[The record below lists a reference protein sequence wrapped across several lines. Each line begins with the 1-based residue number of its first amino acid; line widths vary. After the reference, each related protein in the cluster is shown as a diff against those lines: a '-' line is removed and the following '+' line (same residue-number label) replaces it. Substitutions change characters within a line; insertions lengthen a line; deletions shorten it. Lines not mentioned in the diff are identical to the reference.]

1 MTRKI
6 RILVVDD
13 DDEIRRVLRYFLEKS
28 GFEIVGEAENG
39 QQAVEMALECKP
51 DVVIM
56 DVMMPIMDGIDATR
70 IITQK
75 APSIRI
81 IIITAFGTPSTVEIS
96 IKAGACAFM
105 AKPFDFEDLLT
116 TINRVHEQKPSPLEI
131 EQIQIAE
138 LRERLDLYAHDVT
151 KGCLLDQIDRL
162 VAGIA
167 HDLRSPLGVVL
178 STLGTIDVNA
188 NDVTFVRHLERI
200 RRRSLYC
207 KWIVDNFLG
216 VSFSE
221 NITLDNISLI
231 DVIQETLQILENK
244 IHPNIRL
251 SIHVPEHLRIL
262 GSSNLFRL
270 ILMNI
275 IENATEAMTDGGAL
289 DVSAHTIDNHVHI
302 VIAGTGS
309 GISSDNR
316 HKLFRIGF
324 TTKPAHCGLG
334 LYVAQRFARRMGGE
348 IIYAAREQ
356 SNGSVFRLSVPLQ
369 PEFSLPKEPSKLR
382 ANRRNLERK
391 LTRIRDRS
399 VLEVDRVLPEFQRI
413 VSTFAS
419 NLYNELN
426 VIEVTA
432 KNLLSESQDDSL
444 KNALNKII
452 QSCTY
457 ARLLTRNMA
466 ELGKTPSLH
475 YSFISPIE
483 IIEEVLELLERKI
496 PPEYYKVEWEIDP
509 TLGDIEAD
517 SISLKQVFM
526 NLIRNAL
533 EAMPDGG
540 VLKLNLA
547 REGQTAVITVSDTG
561 KGIAPEY
568 INRLFT
574 IGFTTKQN
582 GYGLGLY
589 NVMSIIKKHKGTISV
604 SSRPGKGTTFVIR
617 LPIKQTTEEAT
628 YE

>member
-1 MTRKI
+1 
-6 RILVVDD
+6 
-13 DDEIRRVLRYFLEKS
+13 
-28 GFEIVGEAENG
+28 
-39 QQAVEMALECKP
+39 
-51 DVVIM
+51 
-56 DVMMPIMDGIDATR
+56 
-70 IITQK
+70 
-75 APSIRI
+75 
-81 IIITAFGTPSTVEIS
+81 
-96 IKAGACAFM
+96 
-105 AKPFDFEDLLT
+105 
-116 TINRVHEQKPSPLEI
+116 
-131 EQIQIAE
+131 
-138 LRERLDLYAHDVT
+138 
-151 KGCLLDQIDRL
+151 
-162 VAGIA
+162 
-167 HDLRSPLGVVL
+167 
-178 STLGTIDVNA
+178 
-188 NDVTFVRHLERI
+188 
-200 RRRSLYC
+200 
-207 KWIVDNFLG
+207 
-216 VSFSE
+216 
-221 NITLDNISLI
+221 
-231 DVIQETLQILENK
+231 
-244 IHPNIRL
+244 
-251 SIHVPEHLRIL
+251 
-262 GSSNLFRL
+262 
-270 ILMNI
+270 MNI
-275 IENATEAMTDGGAL
+275 IENAIEAMTDGGAL
-289 DVSAHTIDNHVHI
+289 DVSAHTIDSHVHI
-302 VIAGTGS
+302 VIADTGV
-309 GISSDNR
+309 GISSDKR
-316 HKLFRIGF
+316 QKLFSIGF

-334 LYVAQRFARRMGGE
+334 LYIAQRFARRMGGE
-348 IIYAAREQ
+348 IVYAEREQ

-540 VLKLNLA
+540 ILRLNLA

-561 KGIAPEY
+561 KGIAPEH
-568 INRLFT
+568 IHRLFT
-574 IGFTTKQN
+574 MGFTTKKS
-582 GYGLGLY
+582 GYGLGLH

-617 LPIKQTTEEAT
+617 LPIKQT
-628 YE
+628 

>member
-13 DDEIRRVLRYFLEKS
+13 DHATRRLLRYLFEEA

-81 IIITAFGTPSTVEIS
+81 IIITARTDMLEIS
-96 IKAGACAFM
+96 IKAGACALM
-105 AKPFDFEDLLT
+105 TKPFYVEDLLT

-221 NITLDNISLI
+221 NVTLDNISLI

>member
-13 DDEIRRVLRYFLEKS
+13 DHAIRRLYRFLLEEA
-28 GFEIVGEAENG
+28 GFEIVGEAGNG

-51 DVVIM
+51 DVVTM
-56 DVMMPIMDGIDATR
+56 DLNMPGMHGIDATR
-70 IITQK
+70 IIAQK

-81 IIITAFGTPSTVEIS
+81 IIITAFGTPSTAEIS

-105 AKPFDFEDLLT
+105 AKPFDFTELLV
-116 TINRVHEQKPSPLEI
+116 TINRVHEQKISPLEI

-138 LRERLDLYAHDVT
+138 LRERLDLYAHDIT

-162 VAGIA
+162 IAGIA
-167 HDLRSPLGVVL
+167 HDLRSPLGIIL
-178 STLGTIDVNA
+178 SILDTIDVNA
-188 NDVTFVRHLERI
+188 NDETFVRHLERI

-231 DVIQETLQILENK
+231 DVIHEMLRILENK
-244 IHPNIRL
+244 ISSNIYL
-251 SIHVPEHLRIL
+251 NISVPEDIRIL
-262 GSSNLFRL
+262 SNSNLIRL

-275 IENATEAMTDGGAL
+275 IENAIEAMPDSGCL
-289 DVSAHTIDNHVHI
+289 DISAYTIDRHVYI
-302 VIAGTGS
+302 VIADTGS

-334 LYVAQRFARRMGGE
+334 LYIAQRFARRIGGE
-348 IIYAAREQ
+348 IVYAAREQ

-369 PEFSLPKEPSKLR
+369 PEFSLPKELSKLR

-426 VIEVTA
+426 VIEITT
-432 KNLLSESQDDSL
+432 KNLLSEAQDDSL
-444 KNALNKII
+444 KNTLNKII

-457 ARLLTRNMA
+457 ARLLVRNMA
-466 ELGKTPSLH
+466 ELGKTPSFH

-517 SISLKQVFM
+517 STSLKQVFM

-540 VLKLNLA
+540 ILRLNLA

-561 KGIAPEY
+561 KGIAPEH
-568 INRLFT
+568 IHRLFT
-574 IGFTTKQN
+574 MGFTTKKS
-582 GYGLGLY
+582 GYGLGLH

-617 LPIKQTTEEAT
+617 LPIKQT
-628 YE
+628 

>member
-1 MTRKI
+1 MSQKI
-6 RILVVDD
+6 RALIVDD
-13 DDEIRRVLRYFLEKS
+13 CTATLRLYEFLLRE
-28 GFEIVGEAENG
+28 GGIEVVGTASNG
-39 QQAVEMALECKP
+39 KEAVEMALALKP

-56 DVMMPIMDGIDATR
+56 DVNMPIMDGIDATR

-81 IIITAFGTPSTVEIS
+81 IIITEFYTLNTLEIS

-105 AKPFDFEDLLT
+105 AKPFDPVDLLV
-116 TINRVHEQKPSPLEI
+116 TIDRVHEQKISPLEI
-131 EQIQIAE
+131 EHIQIAE
-138 LRERLDLYAHDVT
+138 LRERLDLYAHDAT

-167 HDLRSPLGVVL
+167 HDLRSPLGIIL

-188 NDVTFVRHLERI
+188 NDETFVRHLERI

-244 IHPNIRL
+244 IHPNIHL
-251 SIHVPEHLRIL
+251 SIGVPEDLRIL
-262 GSSNLFRL
+262 GSSNLLRL

-275 IENATEAMTDGGAL
+275 IENAIEAMTDGGAL
-289 DVSAHTIDNHVHI
+289 DVSAHTIDSHVHI
-302 VIAGTGS
+302 VIADTGG
-309 GISSDNR
+309 GISSDKR
-316 HKLFRIGF
+316 KKLFSIGF

-348 IIYAAREQ
+348 IVYAAREQ

-391 LTRIRDRS
+391 LTKIRDRS
-399 VLEVDRVLPEFQRI
+399 VLDEDRVLPEFQRI

-426 VIEVTA
+426 VIEITA
-432 KNLLSESQDDSL
+432 KNLLSEAREDSL
-444 KNALNKII
+444 KSALKKII
-452 QSCTY
+452 QSSVY
-457 ARLLTRNMA
+457 ARLLARNMA
-466 ELGKTPSLH
+466 DLGKTPSLH

-517 SISLKQVFM
+517 STSLKQVFM

-540 VLKLNLA
+540 ILRLNLA

-561 KGIAPEY
+561 KGIAPEH
-568 INRLFT
+568 IHRLFT
-574 IGFTTKQN
+574 MGFTTKKS
-582 GYGLGLY
+582 GYGLGLH

-617 LPIKQTTEEAT
+617 LPIKQT
-628 YE
+628 

>member
-1 MTRKI
+1 
-6 RILVVDD
+6 
-13 DDEIRRVLRYFLEKS
+13 
-28 GFEIVGEAENG
+28 
-39 QQAVEMALECKP
+39 
-51 DVVIM
+51 
-56 DVMMPIMDGIDATR
+56 
-70 IITQK
+70 
-75 APSIRI
+75 
-81 IIITAFGTPSTVEIS
+81 
-96 IKAGACAFM
+96 
-105 AKPFDFEDLLT
+105 
-116 TINRVHEQKPSPLEI
+116 
-131 EQIQIAE
+131 
-138 LRERLDLYAHDVT
+138 
-151 KGCLLDQIDRL
+151 
-162 VAGIA
+162 
-167 HDLRSPLGVVL
+167 
-178 STLGTIDVNA
+178 
-188 NDVTFVRHLERI
+188 
-200 RRRSLYC
+200 
-207 KWIVDNFLG
+207 
-216 VSFSE
+216 
-221 NITLDNISLI
+221 
-231 DVIQETLQILENK
+231 
-244 IHPNIRL
+244 
-251 SIHVPEHLRIL
+251 
-262 GSSNLFRL
+262 
-270 ILMNI
+270 
-275 IENATEAMTDGGAL
+275 
-289 DVSAHTIDNHVHI
+289 
-302 VIAGTGS
+302 
-309 GISSDNR
+309 
-316 HKLFRIGF
+316 
-324 TTKPAHCGLG
+324 
-334 LYVAQRFARRMGGE
+334 
-348 IIYAAREQ
+348 
-356 SNGSVFRLSVPLQ
+356 
-369 PEFSLPKEPSKLR
+369 
-382 ANRRNLERK
+382 
-391 LTRIRDRS
+391 
-399 VLEVDRVLPEFQRI
+399 VDRVLPEFQRI

>member
-13 DDEIRRVLRYFLEKS
+13 DHAARRLLRYLFEEA

-51 DVVIM
+51 DVVTM
-56 DVMMPIMDGIDATR
+56 DLNMPIMNGIDATR

-81 IIITAFGTPSTVEIS
+81 IIITGFGTPSTVEIS

-105 AKPFDFEDLLT
+105 AKTFGLEDLLT
-116 TINRVHEQKPSPLEI
+116 TINRVHEQKPSPSEI

-167 HDLRSPLGVVL
+167 HDLRSPLGIVL

-244 IHPNIRL
+244 IHPNIHL
-251 SIHVPEHLRIL
+251 SIHVPEDLRIL
-262 GSSNLFRL
+262 GSSNLLRL

-275 IENATEAMTDGGAL
+275 IENAIEAMTDGGAL
-289 DVSAHTIDNHVHI
+289 DVSAHTIDSHVHI
-302 VIAGTGS
+302 VIADTGG
-309 GISSDNR
+309 GISSDKR
-316 HKLFRIGF
+316 KKLFSIGF

-348 IIYAAREQ
+348 IVYAAREQ

-426 VIEVTA
+426 VIEITA
-432 KNLLSESQDDSL
+432 KNLLSEAREDSL
-444 KNALNKII
+444 KSALKKII
-452 QSCTY
+452 QSSVY
-457 ARLLTRNMA
+457 ARLLARNMA
-466 ELGKTPSLH
+466 DLGKTPSLH

-540 VLKLNLA
+540 ILRLNLA

-561 KGIAPEY
+561 KGIAPEH
-568 INRLFT
+568 IHRLFT
-574 IGFTTKQN
+574 MGFTTKKS
-582 GYGLGLY
+582 GYGLGLH

-617 LPIKQTTEEAT
+617 LPIKQT
-628 YE
+628 

>member
-13 DDEIRRVLRYFLEKS
+13 EHVLRILIRYLLEEE

-81 IIITAFGTPSTVEIS
+81 IIITAKTDMLEIS

-105 AKPFDFEDLLT
+105 AKPFDIEDLLT
-116 TINRVHEQKPSPLEI
+116 TINRVHEQKPSPSEI

-167 HDLRSPLGVVL
+167 HDLRSPLGIVL

-244 IHPNIRL
+244 IHPNIHL
-251 SIHVPEHLRIL
+251 SIHVPEDLRIL
-262 GSSNLFRL
+262 GSSNLLRL

-275 IENATEAMTDGGAL
+275 IENAIEAMTDGGAL
-289 DVSAHTIDNHVHI
+289 DVSAHTIDSHVHI
-302 VIAGTGS
+302 VIADTGV
-309 GISSDNR
+309 GISSDKR
-316 HKLFRIGF
+316 QKLFSIGF

-334 LYVAQRFARRMGGE
+334 LYIAQRFARRMGGE
-348 IIYAAREQ
+348 IVYAEREQ

-369 PEFSLPKEPSKLR
+369 PEFSLPKELSKLR

-426 VIEVTA
+426 VIEITT
-432 KNLLSESQDDSL
+432 KNLLSEAQDDSL
-444 KNALNKII
+444 KNTLNKII

-457 ARLLTRNMA
+457 ARLLVRNMA
-466 ELGKTPSLH
+466 ELGKTPSFH

-517 SISLKQVFM
+517 SISLKQVFV

-540 VLKLNLA
+540 VLRLNLA

-561 KGIAPEY
+561 KGIAPEH

-574 IGFTTKQN
+574 MGFTTKQN

>member
-13 DDEIRRVLRYFLEKS
+13 DHAARRLLRYLFEEA

-51 DVVIM
+51 DVVTM
-56 DVMMPIMDGIDATR
+56 DLNMPIMNGIDATR

-81 IIITAFGTPSTVEIS
+81 IIITGFGTPSTAEIS

-105 AKPFDFEDLLT
+105 AKPFGVVDLLT
-116 TINRVHEQKPSPLEI
+116 TINRVHEQKPSPSEI

-167 HDLRSPLGVVL
+167 HDLRSPLGIVL

-244 IHPNIRL
+244 IHPNIHL
-251 SIHVPEHLRIL
+251 SIHVPEDLRIL
-262 GSSNLFRL
+262 GSSNLLRL

-275 IENATEAMTDGGAL
+275 IENAIEAMTDGGAL
-289 DVSAHTIDNHVHI
+289 DVSAHTIDSHVHI
-302 VIAGTGS
+302 VIADTGV
-309 GISSDNR
+309 GISSDKR
-316 HKLFRIGF
+316 QKLFSIGF

-334 LYVAQRFARRMGGE
+334 LYIAQRFARRMGGE
-348 IIYAAREQ
+348 IVYAEREQ

>member
-1 MTRKI
+1 MSQKI
-6 RILVVDD
+6 RALIVEDDTAMLRLYEFLLRECGIEVVGTASDG
-13 DDEIRRVLRYFLEKS
+13 KK
-28 GFEIVGEAENG
+28 
-39 QQAVEMALECKP
+39 AVEMALEYKP

-56 DVMMPIMDGIDATR
+56 DVMMSIMDGINATR

-81 IIITAFGTPSTVEIS
+81 IIVTAFVTPSTAEIS

-105 AKPFDFEDLLT
+105 AKPFDWEDLLT
-116 TINRVHEQKPSPLEI
+116 TINRVYEQKPSPLEI

-167 HDLRSPLGVVL
+167 HDLRSPLGIVL

-188 NDVTFVRHLERI
+188 NDETFVRHLERI

-231 DVIQETLQILENK
+231 DVIQETLRILENK
-244 IHPNIRL
+244 IHPNIHL
-251 SIHVPEHLRIL
+251 SIHVPEDLRIL
-262 GSSNLFRL
+262 GGSNLLRL

-275 IENATEAMTDGGAL
+275 IENAIEAMTDGGTL
-289 DVSAHTIDNHVHI
+289 DVSAHTIDSHVHI
-302 VIAGTGS
+302 VIADTGS

-348 IIYAAREQ
+348 IVYAEREQ

-369 PEFSLPKEPSKLR
+369 PEFSLPKEPSKLH

-526 NLIRNAL
+526 NLIRNSL

-540 VLKLNLA
+540 VLRLNLA

-561 KGIAPEY
+561 KGIAPEH

-589 NVMSIIKKHKGTISV
+589 NVMNIIKKHKGTISV

>member
-13 DDEIRRVLRYFLEKS
+13 DHAARRLLRYLFEEA

-51 DVVIM
+51 DVVTM
-56 DVMMPIMDGIDATR
+56 DLGMPIMNGIDATR

-105 AKPFDFEDLLT
+105 AKPFGLEDLLT
-116 TINRVHEQKPSPLEI
+116 TINRVHEQKPSPSEI

-167 HDLRSPLGVVL
+167 HDLRSPLGIVL

-244 IHPNIRL
+244 IHPNIHL
-251 SIHVPEHLRIL
+251 SIHVPEDLRIL
-262 GSSNLFRL
+262 GSSNLLRL

-275 IENATEAMTDGGAL
+275 IENAIEAMTDGGAL
-289 DVSAHTIDNHVHI
+289 DVSAHTIDSHVHI
-302 VIAGTGS
+302 VIADTGV
-309 GISSDNR
+309 GISSDKR
-316 HKLFRIGF
+316 QKLFSIGF

-334 LYVAQRFARRMGGE
+334 LYIARRFARRMGGE
-348 IIYAAREQ
+348 IVYAEREQ

-496 PPEYYKVEWEIDP
+496 PPEYYKVEWEIDS

-517 SISLKQVFM
+517 SISLKQVFV

-540 VLKLNLA
+540 VLRLNLA

-561 KGIAPEY
+561 KGIAPEH
-568 INRLFT
+568 IHRLFT
-574 IGFTTKQN
+574 MGFTTKKS
-582 GYGLGLY
+582 GYGLGLH

-617 LPIKQTTEEAT
+617 LPIKQT
-628 YE
+628 

>member
-1 MTRKI
+1 
-6 RILVVDD
+6 
-13 DDEIRRVLRYFLEKS
+13 
-28 GFEIVGEAENG
+28 
-39 QQAVEMALECKP
+39 
-51 DVVIM
+51 
-56 DVMMPIMDGIDATR
+56 MPIMDGIDATR

-105 AKPFDFEDLLT
+105 AKPFDLEDLLT
-116 TINRVHEQKPSPLEI
+116 TINRVHEQKPSPSEI

-167 HDLRSPLGVVL
+167 HDLRSPLGIIL

-188 NDVTFVRHLERI
+188 NDETFVRHLERI

-244 IHPNIRL
+244 IHPNIHL
-251 SIHVPEHLRIL
+251 SIHVPEDLRIL
-262 GSSNLFRL
+262 GSSNLLRL

-275 IENATEAMTDGGAL
+275 IENAIEAMTDGGAL
-289 DVSAHTIDNHVHI
+289 DVSAHTIDSHVHI
-302 VIAGTGS
+302 VIADTGG
-309 GISSDNR
+309 GISSDKR
-316 HKLFRIGF
+316 KKLFSIGF

-348 IIYAAREQ
+348 IVYAAREQ

-426 VIEVTA
+426 VIEITA
-432 KNLLSESQDDSL
+432 KNLLSEAREDSL
-444 KNALNKII
+444 KSALKKII
-452 QSCTY
+452 QSSVY
-457 ARLLTRNMA
+457 ARLLARNMA
-466 ELGKTPSLH
+466 DLGKTPSLH

-540 VLKLNLA
+540 ILRLNLA

>member
-13 DDEIRRVLRYFLEKS
+13 EHVLRILIRYLLEEE

-81 IIITAFGTPSTVEIS
+81 IIITAKTDMLEIS

-105 AKPFDFEDLLT
+105 AKPFDIEDLLT
-116 TINRVHEQKPSPLEI
+116 TINRVHEQKPSPSEI

-167 HDLRSPLGVVL
+167 HDLRSPLGIVL

-289 DVSAHTIDNHVHI
+289 DVSAHTIDSHVHI
-302 VIAGTGS
+302 VIADTGV
-309 GISSDNR
+309 GISSDKR
-316 HKLFRIGF
+316 KKLFSIGF

-334 LYVAQRFARRMGGE
+334 LYIAQRFARRMGGE
-348 IIYAAREQ
+348 IVYAEREQ

-369 PEFSLPKEPSKLR
+369 PEFSLPKELSKLR

-426 VIEVTA
+426 VIEITT
-432 KNLLSESQDDSL
+432 KNLLSEAQDDSL
-444 KNALNKII
+444 KNTLNKII

-457 ARLLTRNMA
+457 ARLLVRNMA
-466 ELGKTPSLH
+466 ELGKTPSFH

-517 SISLKQVFM
+517 SISLKQVFV

-540 VLKLNLA
+540 VLRLNLA

-561 KGIAPEY
+561 KGIAPEH

-574 IGFTTKQN
+574 MGFTTKQN

>member
-13 DDEIRRVLRYFLEKS
+13 EHVLRILIRYFLEKS
-28 GFEIVGEAENG
+28 GFEIVGEAGDG

-56 DVMMPIMDGIDATR
+56 DVMMPIMNGIDATR

-81 IIITAFGTPSTVEIS
+81 IIITAKIDVLEIS

-105 AKPFDFEDLLT
+105 TKPFDIVDLLV
-116 TINRVHEQKPSPLEI
+116 TIDRVHEQKISPLEI
-131 EQIQIAE
+131 EHIQIAE
-138 LRERLDLYAHDVT
+138 LRERLDLYAHDAT

-167 HDLRSPLGVVL
+167 HDLRSPLGIIL

-188 NDVTFVRHLERI
+188 NDETFVRHLERI

-244 IHPNIRL
+244 IHPNIHL
-251 SIHVPEHLRIL
+251 SIGVPEDLRIL
-262 GSSNLFRL
+262 GSSNLLRL

-275 IENATEAMTDGGAL
+275 IENAIEAMTDGGAL
-289 DVSAHTIDNHVHI
+289 DVSAHTIDSHVHI
-302 VIAGTGS
+302 VIADTGG
-309 GISSDNR
+309 GISSDKR
-316 HKLFRIGF
+316 KKLFSIGF

-348 IIYAAREQ
+348 IVYAAREQ

-391 LTRIRDRS
+391 LTKIRDRS
-399 VLEVDRVLPEFQRI
+399 VLDEDRVLPEFQRI

-426 VIEVTA
+426 VIEITA
-432 KNLLSESQDDSL
+432 K
-444 KNALNKII
+444 K
-452 QSCTY
+452 
-457 ARLLTRNMA
+457 
-466 ELGKTPSLH
+466 
-475 YSFISPIE
+475 
-483 IIEEVLELLERKI
+483 
-496 PPEYYKVEWEIDP
+496 
-509 TLGDIEAD
+509 
-517 SISLKQVFM
+517 
-526 NLIRNAL
+526 
-533 EAMPDGG
+533 
-540 VLKLNLA
+540 
-547 REGQTAVITVSDTG
+547 
-561 KGIAPEY
+561 
-568 INRLFT
+568 FT
-574 IGFTTKQN
+574 IRSAGRF
-582 GYGLGLY
+582 
-589 NVMSIIKKHKGTISV
+589 IKKCTKEDYSKQRVCTFACPKHGR
-604 SSRPGKGTTFVIR
+604 SRKDTFTPLQFHIANR
-617 LPIKQTTEEAT
+617 DH
-628 YE
+628 

>member
-13 DDEIRRVLRYFLEKS
+13 DHAARRLLRYLFEEA

-51 DVVIM
+51 DVVTM
-56 DVMMPIMDGIDATR
+56 DLGMPIMNGIDATR

-81 IIITAFGTPSTVEIS
+81 IIITGFGTPSTVEIS

-105 AKPFDFEDLLT
+105 TKPFYPADLLV
-116 TINRVHEQKPSPLEI
+116 TIDRVHEQKISPLEI
-131 EQIQIAE
+131 EHIQIAE
-138 LRERLDLYAHDVT
+138 LRERLDLYAHDAT

-167 HDLRSPLGVVL
+167 HDLRSPLGIVL

-244 IHPNIRL
+244 IHPNIHL
-251 SIHVPEHLRIL
+251 SIHVPEDLRIL
-262 GSSNLFRL
+262 GSSNLLRL

-275 IENATEAMTDGGAL
+275 IENAIEAMTDGGAL
-289 DVSAHTIDNHVHI
+289 DVSAHTIDSHVHI
-302 VIAGTGS
+302 VIADTGV
-309 GISSDNR
+309 GISSDKR
-316 HKLFRIGF
+316 QKLFSIGF

-334 LYVAQRFARRMGGE
+334 LYIARRFARRMGGE
-348 IIYAAREQ
+348 IVYAEREQ

-391 LTRIRDRS
+391 LTKIRDRS
-399 VLEVDRVLPEFQRI
+399 VLDEDRVLPEFQRI

-426 VIEVTA
+426 VIEITA
-432 KNLLSESQDDSL
+432 KNLLSEAREDSL
-444 KNALNKII
+444 KSALKKII
-452 QSCTY
+452 QSSVY
-457 ARLLTRNMA
+457 ARLLARNMA
-466 ELGKTPSLH
+466 DLGKTPSLH

-540 VLKLNLA
+540 ILRLNLA

-561 KGIAPEY
+561 KGIAPEH
-568 INRLFT
+568 IHRLFT
-574 IGFTTKQN
+574 MGFTTKKS
-582 GYGLGLY
+582 GYGLGLH

-617 LPIKQTTEEAT
+617 LPIKQT
-628 YE
+628 

>member
-1 MTRKI
+1 M
-6 RILVVDD
+6 
-13 DDEIRRVLRYFLEKS
+13 
-28 GFEIVGEAENG
+28 N
-39 QQAVEMALECKP
+39 
-51 DVVIM
+51 
-56 DVMMPIMDGIDATR
+56 GIDATR

-81 IIITAFGTPSTVEIS
+81 IIITGFGTPSTVEIS

-105 AKPFDFEDLLT
+105 AKTFVLEDLLT
-116 TINRVHEQKPSPLEI
+116 TINRVHEQKPSPSEI

-167 HDLRSPLGVVL
+167 HDLRSPLGIVL

-244 IHPNIRL
+244 IHPNIHL
-251 SIHVPEHLRIL
+251 SIHVPEDLRIL
-262 GSSNLFRL
+262 GSSNLLRL

-275 IENATEAMTDGGAL
+275 IENAIEAMTDGGAL
-289 DVSAHTIDNHVHI
+289 DVSAHTIDSHVHI
-302 VIAGTGS
+302 VIADTGG
-309 GISSDNR
+309 GISSDKR
-316 HKLFRIGF
+316 KKLFSIGF

-348 IIYAAREQ
+348 IVYAAREQ

-426 VIEVTA
+426 VIEITA
-432 KNLLSESQDDSL
+432 KNLLSEAREDSL
-444 KNALNKII
+444 KSALKKII
-452 QSCTY
+452 QSSVY
-457 ARLLTRNMA
+457 ARLLARNMA
-466 ELGKTPSLH
+466 DLGKTPSLH

-540 VLKLNLA
+540 ILRLNLA

-561 KGIAPEY
+561 KGIAPEH
-568 INRLFT
+568 IHRLFT
-574 IGFTTKQN
+574 MGFTTKKS
-582 GYGLGLY
+582 GYGLGLH

-617 LPIKQTTEEAT
+617 LPIKQT
-628 YE
+628 

>member
-13 DDEIRRVLRYFLEKS
+13 EHVLRILIRYFLEKS
-28 GFEIVGEAENG
+28 GFEIVGEAGDG

-56 DVMMPIMDGIDATR
+56 DVMMPIMNGIDATR

-81 IIITAFGTPSTVEIS
+81 IIITAKIDVLEIS

-105 AKPFDFEDLLT
+105 TKPFDIVDLLV
-116 TINRVHEQKPSPLEI
+116 TIDRVHEQKISPLEI
-131 EQIQIAE
+131 EHIQIAE
-138 LRERLDLYAHDVT
+138 LRERLDLYAHDAT

-167 HDLRSPLGVVL
+167 HDLRSPLGIVL

-244 IHPNIRL
+244 IHPNIHL
-251 SIHVPEHLRIL
+251 SIGVPEDLRIL
-262 GSSNLFRL
+262 GSSNLLRL

-275 IENATEAMTDGGAL
+275 IENAIEAMTDGGAL
-289 DVSAHTIDNHVHI
+289 DVSAHTIDSHVHI
-302 VIAGTGS
+302 VIADTGG
-309 GISSDNR
+309 GISSDKR
-316 HKLFRIGF
+316 KKLFSIGF

-348 IIYAAREQ
+348 IVYAAREQ

-391 LTRIRDRS
+391 LTKIRDRS
-399 VLEVDRVLPEFQRI
+399 VLDEDRVLPEFQRI

-426 VIEVTA
+426 VIEITA
-432 KNLLSESQDDSL
+432 KNLLSEAREDSL
-444 KNALNKII
+444 KSALKKII
-452 QSCTY
+452 QSSVY
-457 ARLLTRNMA
+457 ARLLARNMA
-466 ELGKTPSLH
+466 DLGKTPSLH

-540 VLKLNLA
+540 ILRLNLA

-561 KGIAPEY
+561 KGIAPEH
-568 INRLFT
+568 IHRLFT
-574 IGFTTKQN
+574 MGFTTKKS
-582 GYGLGLY
+582 GYGLGLH

>member
-13 DDEIRRVLRYFLEKS
+13 EHGLRRLIRYFLEES

-56 DVMMPIMDGIDATR
+56 DLNMPIMNGIDATR

-81 IIITAFGTPSTVEIS
+81 IIITAFATPSTVEIS

-105 AKPFDFEDLLT
+105 AKTFVLEDLLT
-116 TINRVHEQKPSPLEI
+116 TINRVHEQKPSPSEI

-167 HDLRSPLGVVL
+167 HDLRSPLGIVL

-244 IHPNIRL
+244 IHPNIHL
-251 SIHVPEHLRIL
+251 SIHVPEDLRIL
-262 GSSNLFRL
+262 GSSNLLRL

-275 IENATEAMTDGGAL
+275 IENAIEAMTDGGAL
-289 DVSAHTIDNHVHI
+289 DVSAHTIDSHVHI
-302 VIAGTGS
+302 VIADTGV
-309 GISSDNR
+309 GISSDKR
-316 HKLFRIGF
+316 QKLFSIGF

-334 LYVAQRFARRMGGE
+334 LYIARRFARRMGGE
-348 IIYAAREQ
+348 IVYAEREQ

-540 VLKLNLA
+540 ILRLNLA

-561 KGIAPEY
+561 KGIAPEH
-568 INRLFT
+568 IHRLFT
-574 IGFTTKQN
+574 MGFTTKKS
-582 GYGLGLY
+582 GYGLGLH

-617 LPIKQTTEEAT
+617 LPIKQT
-628 YE
+628 

>member
-13 DDEIRRVLRYFLEKS
+13 DHATRRLLRYLFEEA

-51 DVVIM
+51 DVVTM
-56 DVMMPIMDGIDATR
+56 DLNMPIMNGIDATR

-81 IIITAFGTPSTVEIS
+81 IIITGFGTPSTVEIS

-105 AKPFDFEDLLT
+105 AKPIGLEDLLT
-116 TINRVHEQKPSPLEI
+116 TINRVHEQKPSPSEI

-167 HDLRSPLGVVL
+167 HDLRSPLGIVL

-244 IHPNIRL
+244 IHPNIHL
-251 SIHVPEHLRIL
+251 SIHVPEDLRIL
-262 GSSNLFRL
+262 GSSNLLRL

-275 IENATEAMTDGGAL
+275 IENAIEAMTDGGAL
-289 DVSAHTIDNHVHI
+289 DVSAHTIDSHVHI
-302 VIAGTGS
+302 VIADTGV
-309 GISSDNR
+309 GISSDKR
-316 HKLFRIGF
+316 QKLFSIGF

-334 LYVAQRFARRMGGE
+334 LYIAQRFARRMGGE
-348 IIYAAREQ
+348 IVYAEREQ

>member
-13 DDEIRRVLRYFLEKS
+13 EHELRILIRYFLEKS
-28 GFEIVGEAENG
+28 GFEIVGEAGDG

-56 DVMMPIMDGIDATR
+56 DVMMPIMNGIDATR

-81 IIITAFGTPSTVEIS
+81 IIITAKIDVLEIS

-105 AKPFDFEDLLT
+105 TKPFDIVDLLV
-116 TINRVHEQKPSPLEI
+116 TIDRVHEQKISPLEI
-131 EQIQIAE
+131 EHIQIAE
-138 LRERLDLYAHDVT
+138 LRERLDLYAHDAT

-167 HDLRSPLGVVL
+167 HDLRSPLGIIL

-188 NDVTFVRHLERI
+188 NDETFVRHLERI

-244 IHPNIRL
+244 IHPNIHL
-251 SIHVPEHLRIL
+251 SIHVPEDLRIL
-262 GSSNLFRL
+262 GSSNLLRL

-275 IENATEAMTDGGAL
+275 IENAIEAMTDGGAL
-289 DVSAHTIDNHVHI
+289 DVSAHTIDSHVHI
-302 VIAGTGS
+302 VIADTGV
-309 GISSDNR
+309 GISSDKR
-316 HKLFRIGF
+316 QKLFSIGF

-334 LYVAQRFARRMGGE
+334 LYIAQRFARRMGGE
-348 IIYAAREQ
+348 IVYAEREQ

>member
-13 DDEIRRVLRYFLEKS
+13 DHATRRLLRYLFEEA

-51 DVVIM
+51 DVVTM
-56 DVMMPIMDGIDATR
+56 DLNMPIMNGIDATR

-81 IIITAFGTPSTVEIS
+81 IIITGFGTPSTVEIS

-105 AKPFDFEDLLT
+105 AKPFGFEDLLT
-116 TINRVHEQKPSPLEI
+116 TINRVHEQKPSPSEI

-167 HDLRSPLGVVL
+167 HDLRSPLGIVL

-244 IHPNIRL
+244 IHPNIHL
-251 SIHVPEHLRIL
+251 SIHVPEDLRIL
-262 GSSNLFRL
+262 GSSNLLRL

-275 IENATEAMTDGGAL
+275 IENAIEAMTDGGAL
-289 DVSAHTIDNHVHI
+289 DVSAHTIDSHVHI
-302 VIAGTGS
+302 VIADTGV
-309 GISSDNR
+309 GISSDKR
-316 HKLFRIGF
+316 QKLFSIGF

-334 LYVAQRFARRMGGE
+334 LYIAQRFARRMGGE
-348 IIYAAREQ
+348 IVYAEREQ

-568 INRLFT
+568 INHLFT

>member
-13 DDEIRRVLRYFLEKS
+13 DRAVRRLLRYLFEEA
-28 GFEIVGEAENG
+28 GFEIVGEAGDG

-81 IIITAFGTPSTVEIS
+81 IIITAKTDMLEIS

-105 AKPFDFEDLLT
+105 TKPFDPVDLLV
-116 TINRVHEQKPSPLEI
+116 TIDRVHEQKISPLEI
-131 EQIQIAE
+131 EHIQIAE
-138 LRERLDLYAHDVT
+138 LRERLDLYAHDAT

-167 HDLRSPLGVVL
+167 HDLRSPLGIIL

-188 NDVTFVRHLERI
+188 NDETFVRHLERI

-244 IHPNIRL
+244 IHPNIHL
-251 SIHVPEHLRIL
+251 SIHVPEDLRIL
-262 GSSNLFRL
+262 GSSNLLRL

-275 IENATEAMTDGGAL
+275 IENAIEAMTDGGAL
-289 DVSAHTIDNHVHI
+289 DVSAHTIDSHVHI
-302 VIAGTGS
+302 VIADTGV
-309 GISSDNR
+309 GISSDKR
-316 HKLFRIGF
+316 QKLFSIGF

-334 LYVAQRFARRMGGE
+334 LYIAQRFARRMGGE
-348 IIYAAREQ
+348 IVYAEREQ

-399 VLEVDRVLPEFQRI
+399 VLDEDRVLPEFQRI

-426 VIEVTA
+426 VIEITA
-432 KNLLSESQDDSL
+432 KNLLSEAREDSL
-444 KNALNKII
+444 KSALKKII
-452 QSCTY
+452 QSSVY
-457 ARLLTRNMA
+457 ARLLARNMA
-466 ELGKTPSLH
+466 DLGKTPSLH

>member
-13 DDEIRRVLRYFLEKS
+13 DHAARRLLRYLFEEA

-51 DVVIM
+51 DVVTM
-56 DVMMPIMDGIDATR
+56 DLNMPIMNGIDATR

-81 IIITAFGTPSTVEIS
+81 IIITGFGTPSTVEIS

-105 AKPFDFEDLLT
+105 AKTFGLEDLLT
-116 TINRVHEQKPSPLEI
+116 TINRVHEQKPSPSEI

-167 HDLRSPLGVVL
+167 HDLRSPLGIVL

-244 IHPNIRL
+244 IHPNIHL
-251 SIHVPEHLRIL
+251 SIHVPEDLRIL
-262 GSSNLFRL
+262 GSSNLLRL

-275 IENATEAMTDGGAL
+275 IENAIEAMTDGGAL
-289 DVSAHTIDNHVHI
+289 DVSAHTIDSHVHI
-302 VIAGTGS
+302 VIADTGG
-309 GISSDNR
+309 GISSDKR
-316 HKLFRIGF
+316 KKLFSIGF

-348 IIYAAREQ
+348 IVYAAREQ

-391 LTRIRDRS
+391 LTKIRDRS
-399 VLEVDRVLPEFQRI
+399 VLDEDRVLPEFQRI

-426 VIEVTA
+426 VIEITA
-432 KNLLSESQDDSL
+432 KNLLSEAREDSL
-444 KNALNKII
+444 KSALKKII
-452 QSCTY
+452 QSSVY
-457 ARLLTRNMA
+457 ARLLARNMA
-466 ELGKTPSLH
+466 DLGKTPSLH

-540 VLKLNLA
+540 ILRLNLA

-561 KGIAPEY
+561 KGIAPEH
-568 INRLFT
+568 IHRLFT
-574 IGFTTKQN
+574 MGFTTKKS
-582 GYGLGLY
+582 GYGLGLH

-617 LPIKQTTEEAT
+617 LPIKQT
-628 YE
+628 

>member
-1 MTRKI
+1 
-6 RILVVDD
+6 
-13 DDEIRRVLRYFLEKS
+13 
-28 GFEIVGEAENG
+28 
-39 QQAVEMALECKP
+39 
-51 DVVIM
+51 
-56 DVMMPIMDGIDATR
+56 
-70 IITQK
+70 
-75 APSIRI
+75 
-81 IIITAFGTPSTVEIS
+81 
-96 IKAGACAFM
+96 M

-116 TINRVHEQKPSPLEI
+116 TINRVHEQKPSPSEI

-167 HDLRSPLGVVL
+167 HDLRSPLGIIL

-188 NDVTFVRHLERI
+188 NDETFVRHLERI

-244 IHPNIRL
+244 IHPNIHL
-251 SIHVPEHLRIL
+251 SIGVPEDLRIL
-262 GSSNLFRL
+262 GSSNLLRL

-275 IENATEAMTDGGAL
+275 IENAIEAMTDGGAL
-289 DVSAHTIDNHVHI
+289 DVSAHTIDSHVHI
-302 VIAGTGS
+302 VIADTGG
-309 GISSDNR
+309 GISSDKR
-316 HKLFRIGF
+316 KKLFSIGF

-348 IIYAAREQ
+348 IVYAAREQ

-391 LTRIRDRS
+391 LTKIRDRS
-399 VLEVDRVLPEFQRI
+399 VLDEDRVLPEFQRI

-426 VIEVTA
+426 VIEITA
-432 KNLLSESQDDSL
+432 KNLLSEAREDSL
-444 KNALNKII
+444 KSALKKII
-452 QSCTY
+452 QSSVY
-457 ARLLTRNMA
+457 ARLLARNMA
-466 ELGKTPSLH
+466 DLGKTPSLH
-475 YSFISPIE
+475 YSFISLIE

-540 VLKLNLA
+540 ILRLNLA

-561 KGIAPEY
+561 KGIAPEH
-568 INRLFT
+568 IHRLFT
-574 IGFTTKQN
+574 MGFTTKKS
-582 GYGLGLY
+582 GYGLGLH

>member
-1 MTRKI
+1 MSQKI
-6 RILVVDD
+6 RALIVDD
-13 DDEIRRVLRYFLEKS
+13 CTATLRLYEFRLRE
-28 GFEIVGEAENG
+28 GGIEVVGTASNG
-39 QQAVEMALECKP
+39 KEAVEMALALKP

-56 DVMMPIMDGIDATR
+56 DVNMPIMDGIDATR

-105 AKPFDFEDLLT
+105 AKPFGLEDLLT
-116 TINRVHEQKPSPLEI
+116 TINRVHEQKPSPSEI

-167 HDLRSPLGVVL
+167 HDLRSPLGIIL

-188 NDVTFVRHLERI
+188 NDETFVRHLERI

-244 IHPNIRL
+244 IHPNIHL
-251 SIHVPEHLRIL
+251 SIGVPEDLRIL
-262 GSSNLFRL
+262 GSSNLLRL

-275 IENATEAMTDGGAL
+275 IENAIEAMTDGGAL
-289 DVSAHTIDNHVHI
+289 DVSAHTIDSHVHI
-302 VIAGTGS
+302 VIADTGG
-309 GISSDNR
+309 GISSDKR
-316 HKLFRIGF
+316 KKLFSIGF

-348 IIYAAREQ
+348 IVYAAREQ

-391 LTRIRDRS
+391 LTKIRDRS
-399 VLEVDRVLPEFQRI
+399 VLDEDRVLPEFQRI

-426 VIEVTA
+426 VIEITA
-432 KNLLSESQDDSL
+432 KNLLSEAREDSL
-444 KNALNKII
+444 KSALKKII
-452 QSCTY
+452 QSSVY
-457 ARLLTRNMA
+457 ARLLARNMA
-466 ELGKTPSLH
+466 DLGKTPSLH

-517 SISLKQVFM
+517 STSLKQVFM

-540 VLKLNLA
+540 ILRLNLA

-561 KGIAPEY
+561 KGIAPEH
-568 INRLFT
+568 IHRLFT
-574 IGFTTKQN
+574 MGFTTKKS
-582 GYGLGLY
+582 GYGLGLH

-617 LPIKQTTEEAT
+617 LPIKQT
-628 YE
+628 

>member
-13 DDEIRRVLRYFLEKS
+13 DHAARRLLRYLFEEA

-51 DVVIM
+51 DVVTM
-56 DVMMPIMDGIDATR
+56 DLNMPIMNGIDATR

-81 IIITAFGTPSTVEIS
+81 IIITGFGTPSTVEIS

-105 AKPFDFEDLLT
+105 AKTFGLEDLLT
-116 TINRVHEQKPSPLEI
+116 TINRVHEQKPSPSEI

-167 HDLRSPLGVVL
+167 HDLRSPLGIVL

-244 IHPNIRL
+244 IHPNIHL
-251 SIHVPEHLRIL
+251 SIGVPEDLRIL
-262 GSSNLFRL
+262 GSSNLLRL

-275 IENATEAMTDGGAL
+275 IENAIEAMTDGGAL
-289 DVSAHTIDNHVHI
+289 DVSAHTIDSHVHI
-302 VIAGTGS
+302 VIADTGG
-309 GISSDNR
+309 GISSDKR
-316 HKLFRIGF
+316 KKLFSIGF

-348 IIYAAREQ
+348 IVYAAREQ

-391 LTRIRDRS
+391 LTKIRDRS
-399 VLEVDRVLPEFQRI
+399 VLDEDRVLPEFQRI

-426 VIEVTA
+426 VIEITA
-432 KNLLSESQDDSL
+432 KNLLSEAREDSL
-444 KNALNKII
+444 KSALKKII
-452 QSCTY
+452 QSSVY
-457 ARLLTRNMA
+457 ARLLARNMA
-466 ELGKTPSLH
+466 DLGKTPSLH

-540 VLKLNLA
+540 ILRLNLA

-561 KGIAPEY
+561 KGIAPEH
-568 INRLFT
+568 IHRLFT
-574 IGFTTKQN
+574 MGFTTKKS
-582 GYGLGLY
+582 GYGLGLH

>member
-1 MTRKI
+1 MSQKI
-6 RILVVDD
+6 RALIVDD
-13 DDEIRRVLRYFLEKS
+13 CTAMLRIYEFLLRE
-28 GFEIVGEAENG
+28 GGIEVVGTASNG
-39 QQAVEMALECKP
+39 KEAVEMALECKP

-81 IIITAFGTPSTVEIS
+81 IIITAKTDMLEIS

-105 AKPFDFEDLLT
+105 TKPFDPVDLLV
-116 TINRVHEQKPSPLEI
+116 TIDRVHEQKISPLEI
-131 EQIQIAE
+131 EHIQIAE

-167 HDLRSPLGVVL
+167 HDLRSPLGIVL

-244 IHPNIRL
+244 IHPNIHL
-251 SIHVPEHLRIL
+251 SIHVPEDLRIL
-262 GSSNLFRL
+262 GSSNLLRL

-275 IENATEAMTDGGAL
+275 IENAIEAMTDGGAL
-289 DVSAHTIDNHVHI
+289 DVSAHTIDSHVHI
-302 VIAGTGS
+302 VIADTGV
-309 GISSDNR
+309 GISSDKR
-316 HKLFRIGF
+316 QKLFSIGF

-334 LYVAQRFARRMGGE
+334 LYIAQRFARRMGGE
-348 IIYAAREQ
+348 IVYAEREQ

-399 VLEVDRVLPEFQRI
+399 VLEVDRVLSEFQRI

-426 VIEVTA
+426 VIEITA
-432 KNLLSESQDDSL
+432 KNLLSEAREDSL
-444 KNALNKII
+444 KSALKKII
-452 QSCTY
+452 QSSVY
-457 ARLLTRNMA
+457 ARLLARNMA
-466 ELGKTPSLH
+466 DLGKTPSLH

-540 VLKLNLA
+540 ILRLNLA

-561 KGIAPEY
+561 KGIAPEH
-568 INRLFT
+568 IHRLFT
-574 IGFTTKQN
+574 MGFTTKKS
-582 GYGLGLY
+582 GYGLGLH

-617 LPIKQTTEEAT
+617 LPIKQT
-628 YE
+628 

>member
-13 DDEIRRVLRYFLEKS
+13 EHELRRLIRYLLEVS
-28 GFEIVGEAENG
+28 GFEIVGEAGDG

-81 IIITAFGTPSTVEIS
+81 IIITAKTDMLEIS

-105 AKPFDFEDLLT
+105 TKPFDFVDLLT

-221 NITLDNISLI
+221 NVTLDNISLI

-289 DVSAHTIDNHVHI
+289 DVSAHTIDSHVHI
-302 VIAGTGS
+302 VIADTGS

-369 PEFSLPKEPSKLR
+369 PEFSLPKELSKLR

-426 VIEVTA
+426 VIEITT
-432 KNLLSESQDDSL
+432 KNLLSEAQDDSL
-444 KNALNKII
+444 KNTLNKII

-457 ARLLTRNMA
+457 ARLLVRNMA
-466 ELGKTPSLH
+466 ELGKTPSFH

-517 SISLKQVFM
+517 SISLKQVFV

-540 VLKLNLA
+540 VLRLNLA

-561 KGIAPEY
+561 KGIAPEH

-574 IGFTTKQN
+574 MGFTTKQN

>member
-1 MTRKI
+1 
-6 RILVVDD
+6 
-13 DDEIRRVLRYFLEKS
+13 
-28 GFEIVGEAENG
+28 
-39 QQAVEMALECKP
+39 
-51 DVVIM
+51 
-56 DVMMPIMDGIDATR
+56 MPIMDGIDATR

-105 AKPFDFEDLLT
+105 AKPFDLEDLLT
-116 TINRVHEQKPSPLEI
+116 TINRVHEQKPSPSEI

-167 HDLRSPLGVVL
+167 HDLRSPLGIIL

-188 NDVTFVRHLERI
+188 NDETFVRHLERI

-244 IHPNIRL
+244 IHPNIHL
-251 SIHVPEHLRIL
+251 SIHVPEDLRIL
-262 GSSNLFRL
+262 GSSNLLRL

-275 IENATEAMTDGGAL
+275 IENAIEAMTDGGAL
-289 DVSAHTIDNHVHI
+289 DVSAHTIDSHVHI
-302 VIAGTGS
+302 VIADTGV
-309 GISSDNR
+309 GISSDKR
-316 HKLFRIGF
+316 QKLFSIGF

-334 LYVAQRFARRMGGE
+334 LYIARRFARRMGGE
-348 IIYAAREQ
+348 IVYAAREQ

-426 VIEVTA
+426 VIEITT
-432 KNLLSESQDDSL
+432 KNLLSEAQDDSL
-444 KNALNKII
+444 KNTLNKII

>member
-1 MTRKI
+1 MSQKI
-6 RILVVDD
+6 RALIVDD
-13 DDEIRRVLRYFLEKS
+13 CTATLRLYEFRLRE
-28 GFEIVGEAENG
+28 GGIEVVGTASNG
-39 QQAVEMALECKP
+39 KEAVEMALALKP

-56 DVMMPIMDGIDATR
+56 DVNMPIMDGIDATR

-105 AKPFDFEDLLT
+105 AKPFDLEDLLT
-116 TINRVHEQKPSPLEI
+116 TINRVHEQKPSPSEI

-167 HDLRSPLGVVL
+167 HDLRSPLGIIL

-188 NDVTFVRHLERI
+188 NDETFVRHLERI

-244 IHPNIRL
+244 IHPNIHL
-251 SIHVPEHLRIL
+251 SIGVPEDLRIL
-262 GSSNLFRL
+262 GSSNLLRL

-275 IENATEAMTDGGAL
+275 IENAIEAMTDGGAL
-289 DVSAHTIDNHVHI
+289 DVSAHTIDSHVHI
-302 VIAGTGS
+302 VIADTGG
-309 GISSDNR
+309 GISSDKR
-316 HKLFRIGF
+316 KKLFSIGF

-348 IIYAAREQ
+348 IVYAAREQ

-391 LTRIRDRS
+391 LTKIRDRS
-399 VLEVDRVLPEFQRI
+399 VLDEDRVLPEFQRI

-426 VIEVTA
+426 VIEITA
-432 KNLLSESQDDSL
+432 KNLLSEAREDSL
-444 KNALNKII
+444 KSALKKII
-452 QSCTY
+452 QSSVY
-457 ARLLTRNMA
+457 ARLLARNMA
-466 ELGKTPSLH
+466 DLGKTPSLH

-517 SISLKQVFM
+517 STSLKQVFM

-540 VLKLNLA
+540 ILRLNLA

-561 KGIAPEY
+561 KGIAPEH
-568 INRLFT
+568 IHRLFT
-574 IGFTTKQN
+574 MGFTTKKS
-582 GYGLGLY
+582 GYGLGLH

-617 LPIKQTTEEAT
+617 LPIKQT
-628 YE
+628 